1 MVSNNSNTGPTDQAL
16 ERNLKPRANVSLN
29 AFSFLFSEI
38 AQYMMKQ
45 EQAAQNQRNL
55 TGGQG
60 PPVPD
65 LESQLHELG
74 VPIGEKMVELSFY
87 REKGNSHATSSG
99 KRELEIVNM
108 LHHIN
113 TNFWKQLFGRHADG
127 LEQSNTDDSEY
138 WLSDRSPVTNK
149 YTSIGRDRN
158 YSGPNCAYFIAGIIE
173 GFLGAGNLTAK
184 VTPVIHSP

>member
-1 MVSNNSNTGPTDQAL
+1 
-16 ERNLKPRANVSLN
+16 
-29 AFSFLFSEI
+29 
-38 AQYMMKQ
+38 MMRQ

-65 LESQLHELG
+65 LETQLHELG
-74 VPIGEKMVELSFY
+74 IPIGERMVELSFY
-87 REKGNSHATSSG
+87 REKGSSNATNSG
-99 KRELEIVNM
+99 KRELEIVGM

-113 TNFWKQLFGRHADG
+113 TNLWKQLFGRAADG

-138 WLSDRSPVTNK
+138 WLSDRQPVTNK
-149 YTSIGRDRN
+149 YTSIGRERN

-173 GFLGAGNLTAK
+173 GFLCQANLTAK
-184 VTPVIHSP
+184 VTPILNRAESEPAGAQDGDNQNPYNGGGQGQ